1 MVALIDWSGAMKYL
15 RQFIKDRRGATAITF
30 GLLLVPLLGFAGLAV
45 DYSRASNDR
54 SRLQNAADAAAL
66 AAASVFTGSN
76 KAAAEARARA
86 FLQANLG
93 LRAED
98 INLNFSTENQKVSVT
113 LGGQTST
120 LFMHVLNK
128 DNMPINVN
136 ATALAPL
143 KPTTAKIT
151 IDKVTGYWFKK
162 VSIIVVRNGKDVVV
176 GTIKYTATDHNL
188 YNGNGGGKTDPDINV
203 PITFD
208 LGDYTKLYLK
218 MEIKNDGCDVGYKD
232 KNAGKSRYVDC
243 IATNESG
250 YSKYNST
257 LKTDDPNTVNHLFVD
272 GVQLPVGSKPPL
284 DDLMNCDNTPHSH
297 AWEDGG
303 GWANQDF
310 YYKITAA
317 CKSVDGENVRLTH

>member
-1 MVALIDWSGAMKYL
+1 MVALIDGSGAMKNL

-30 GLLLVPLLGFAGLAV
+30 ALLLVPLLGFAGLAV

-76 KAAAEARARA
+76 KATAEAKARA

-93 LRAED
+93 LKAED
-98 INLNFSTENQKVSVT
+98 INVNFNTANQKVT
-113 LGGQTST
+113 IGLGGQTNT

-128 DNMPINVN
+128 DNMPISVN

-162 VSIIVVRNGKDVVV
+162 VSIIVVRNGTEVVV

-188 YNGNGGGKTDPDINV
+188 YNGRGGGKTDPDINTPV
-203 PITFD
+203 TFD

-218 MEIKNDGCDVGYKD
+218 MEIKNDGCDIGYK
-232 KNAGKSRYVDC
+232 NNLSGRYVNC
-243 IATNESG
+243 VVTNSSS
-250 YSKYNST
+250 YAKYNST
-257 LKTDDPNTVNHLFVD
+257 LTTDDPNTVNHLFVD
-272 GVQLPVGSKPPL
+272 GVQLPAGSKPPL
-284 DDLMNCDNTPHSH
+284 DDLMNCDNATHSH

-303 GWANQDF
+303 GWADQDF
-310 YYKITAA
+310 FYKINAA